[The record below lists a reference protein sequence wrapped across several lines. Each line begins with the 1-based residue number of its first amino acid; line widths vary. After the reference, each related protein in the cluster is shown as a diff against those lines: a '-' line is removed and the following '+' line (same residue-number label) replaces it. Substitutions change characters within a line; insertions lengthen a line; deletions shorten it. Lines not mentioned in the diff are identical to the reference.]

1 MYERNDKNL
10 ADNKYAMLWGGT
22 QSTHICLSRIL
33 TLLHAECDRT
43 DYVCAVSRCLKSK
56 QKIESAKN
64 ARIDRMVWLVGELD
78 AAAFLVASH
87 AHTHSQFQADK
98 YLNMQNCNMFAILS
112 CFSNQIL
119 LIKLI
124 SL

>member
-10 ADNKYAMLWGGT
+10 ADNKYAML
-22 QSTHICLSRIL
+22 QSTHIYLSRIL
-33 TLLHAECDRT
+33 TLLNAECDRT
-43 DYVCAVSRCLKSK
+43 DYVCAVSRCLESK
-56 QKIESAKN
+56 QRIISAKN
-64 ARIDRMVWLVGELD
+64 ARNDRMVWLVGELT

-87 AHTHSQFQADK
+87 AHTRTQFQSDK

-112 CFSNQIL
+112 CFPNQIL